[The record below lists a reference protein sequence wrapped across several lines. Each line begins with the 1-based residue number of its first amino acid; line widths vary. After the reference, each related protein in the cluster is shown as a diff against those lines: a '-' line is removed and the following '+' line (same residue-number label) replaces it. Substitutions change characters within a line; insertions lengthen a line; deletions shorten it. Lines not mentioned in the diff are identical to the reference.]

1 MNGLND
7 NIFRDELNRMEML
20 RPDGELSSLYF
31 VAEKDAV
38 EPRIRIA
45 LEQAGRYQADAV
57 FFRIFPVG
65 DNRSPIPQIYIY
77 YNTALSL
84 DEAHYA
90 GIHRRLWNAGTPP
103 LVFILTAGQVKILNC
118 RQKPEIDKDSK
129 EPVLTPFRTLEKIV
143 AADRAFATREIASGT
158 LWENTKFEN
167 DFVLEKTAYFQLLT
181 HLKSFR
187 QELLALQILSEPTV
201 NRILVMAILIKYL
214 NDRQDSAGNRVFSEG
229 FLRRFS
235 HANND
240 DIESLFLE
248 KGSCIRLFDHLS
260 RHFNGGI
267 FELTDNEKEEL
278 YQADLSPIAVFLK
291 GDEDPTGQMLFW
303 PLYSFEDLPV
313 ELISNIYEEFLAKKD
328 DSNGVVYTPPMLV
341 DFLIDQC
348 LPLDA
353 KKLSWKILDPACGSG
368 IFLVGAFKRLI
379 LCWRMANDWKQPTY
393 RDLQAILKNSI
404 FGIDKASEA
413 ILVTAFSLCI
423 ALCDELEP
431 LIIWNELKFDNL
443 QNSNLQDRD
452 FFEIVESGEFNN
464 HFDLV
469 IGNPPFDSK
478 LTTNAAKRIEE
489 TKVKVRPK
497 LPDTQLALLFL
508 EQSFRLARKDAA
520 VCLIQPAG
528 PLLYNGNALPFR
540 GYLFDQFAIN
550 QVFDFTPL
558 EGALFK
564 AKVAAAGIIG
574 FNTPATTDKIQ
585 HITFRRTRA
594 LKEKLL
600 FELDP
605 YDFHWISRDSVKQKQ
620 YVWKTNLLGG
630 GRLHRMMDR
639 LITGV
644 QTLGEYLKKN
654 GKMMAGNLVKVSMSD
669 AEVI

>member
-1 MNGLND
+1 
-7 NIFRDELNRMEML
+7 
-20 RPDGELSSLYF
+20 
-31 VAEKDAV
+31 
-38 EPRIRIA
+38 
-45 LEQAGRYQADAV
+45 
-57 FFRIFPVG
+57 
-65 DNRSPIPQIYIY
+65 
-77 YNTALSL
+77 
-84 DEAHYA
+84 
-90 GIHRRLWNAGTPP
+90 
-103 LVFILTAGQVKILNC
+103 
-118 RQKPEIDKDSK
+118 
-129 EPVLTPFRTLEKIV
+129 
-143 AADRAFATREIASGT
+143 
-158 LWENTKFEN
+158 
-167 DFVLEKTAYFQLLT
+167 
-181 HLKSFR
+181 
-187 QELLALQILSEPTV
+187 
-201 NRILVMAILIKYL
+201 
-214 NDRQDSAGNRVFSEG
+214 
-229 FLRRFS
+229 
-235 HANND
+235 
-240 DIESLFLE
+240 
-248 KGSCIRLFDHLS
+248 
-260 RHFNGGI
+260 
-267 FELTDNEKEEL
+267 
-278 YQADLSPIAVFLK
+278 
-291 GDEDPTGQMLFW
+291 
-303 PLYSFEDLPV
+303 
-313 ELISNIYEEFLAKKD
+313 
-328 DSNGVVYTPPMLV
+328 
-341 DFLIDQC
+341 
-348 LPLDA
+348 
-353 KKLSWKILDPACGSG
+353 
-368 IFLVGAFKRLI
+368 
-379 LCWRMANDWKQPTY
+379 MANDWKQPTY